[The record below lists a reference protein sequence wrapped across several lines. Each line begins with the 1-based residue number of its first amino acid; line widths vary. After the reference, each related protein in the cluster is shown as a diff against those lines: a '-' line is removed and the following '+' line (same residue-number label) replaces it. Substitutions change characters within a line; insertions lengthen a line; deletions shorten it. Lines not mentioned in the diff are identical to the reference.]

1 MKKKYWVMA
10 IATLTLIVIG
20 LSVIL
25 GLQMKKTRNSQTG
38 ERMTMG
44 SLTGAGTVVQ
54 ERELYTLQSIES
66 LMDEYDQVRSRDFK
80 LGDCECLDVWVNRK
94 GTDTQNV
101 YSELGYYIF
110 DSEEEAG
117 KAYTF
122 IVEKWFGSVVEQ
134 GDTYIQGWLSGVCD
148 ASIEEYVQL
157 CGNMIVVCEVQ
168 VVSEWICETP
178 EDESPASTYFYRI
191 DFIREHFQ

>member
-25 GLQMKKTRNSQTG
+25 GLQLKKTRNSQTG
-38 ERMTMG
+38 ERMTLG
-44 SLTGAGTVVQ
+44 SLTGTGTVVQ

-122 IVEKWFGSVVEQ
+122 IVEKWFGSVV
-134 GDTYIQGWLSGVCD
+134 
-148 ASIEEYVQL
+148 
-157 CGNMIVVCEVQ
+157 CEVQ